1 MTEQITDIL
10 TLGGGALI
18 GKGFSTVSFLLKSL
32 NDARKETHNI
42 LMAEFEANEG
52 SMNRAEKTNGGTW
65 MRRAIYLLVA
75 FSFVSIVIAGWMGEP
90 IIIENIA
97 TKGLLFWKREV
108 IEYTTINGVPFL
120 DANKTAF
127 LAIVSFYLG
136 AKV

>member
-32 NDARKETHNI
+32 NDARRETHNI
-42 LMAEFEANEG
+42 LMAEFEANES
-52 SMNRAEKTNGGTW
+52 SMNRAEKTSGGVW

-90 IIIENIA
+90 IIIENLT
-97 TKGLLFWKREV
+97 TKGFWIFKKEV
-108 IEYTTINGVPFL
+108 VDYVTINGVPFL

-127 LAIVSFYLG
+127 LAICSFYLG